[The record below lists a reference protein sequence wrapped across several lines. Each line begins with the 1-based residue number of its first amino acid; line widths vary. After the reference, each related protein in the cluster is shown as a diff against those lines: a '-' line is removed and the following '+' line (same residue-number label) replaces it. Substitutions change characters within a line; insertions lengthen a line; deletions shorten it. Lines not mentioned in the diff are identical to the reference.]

1 MTEEGPSDEELSA
14 ELKKWT
20 GMSPALHPVGELF
33 DRHWSAALA
42 YARLC
47 TDGPRAAGMLT
58 TAAFTRLFGA
68 SLRQAGPSAAWRP
81 HVLVTVRRIAAEW
94 DGD

>member
-68 SLRQAGPSAAWRP
+68 SLRQ
-81 HVLVTVRRIAAEW
+81 
-94 DGD
+94 